1 LAQSLSGRLS
11 IYHPAGAL
19 APREN
24 PFGKDVANLELF
36 RALIRYG
43 GFEQVDV
50 LGQQAGDVAQ
60 LTRAVYGEGPAPT
73 RIATA
78 SILNT
83 ALPSQSGAMLRG
95 QPDLY
100 ELAWVRRRAVG
111 DRAYS
116 LLGLVHTIAPAAVRQ
131 YIAMNQVG
139 PLHAWDAIICTSPSV
154 REALERMTTGWGEHL
169 AERTGG
175 RPPPRPQLPIIP
187 LGVEVE
193 RFAGLADRPDVRAS
207 RRTALGVAEDEVVAL
222 WVGRLSFFEKAFPQP
237 MFRALQRAAAMTGQ
251 RLTFAMAGW
260 FPTDADRQRFEQAA
274 RLAAPD
280 VRVLFLNGNDQAL
293 VGELW
298 AAADLFLTLVDN
310 IQETFGI
317 TPIEAMAAGLPIV
330 ASDWDGY
337 RYTLR
342 HGQEAFLIPTLL
354 APAGGLGPTMVAR
367 HALEIDSYQGYVGAI
382 AQFTAVHVGKAAEAI
397 AELVRSPDLRRTM
410 GQAGRARA
418 RAMFDW
424 PVVVR
429 QYRALV
435 DELATV
441 RKAAADVETRQRA
454 NPVKGDPFADF
465 AGFATRTGALD
476 LPLRAVPGFT
486 AADVVKTR
494 EIDLDQAFGYWRA
507 SLEECAEAFR
517 RIAEGEARTLRDV
530 LAGFPA
536 DRRNLLELGV
546 MWLAKQGFV
555 DWPT

>member
-1 LAQSLSGRLS
+1 VTLAGRLS
-11 IYHPAGAL
+11 IYHPPGSFT
-19 APREN
+19 PREN

-36 RALIRYG
+36 RSLVRYG
-43 GFEQVDV
+43 GFEQVDI
-50 LGQQAGDVAQ
+50 LGQQAADAAQ
-60 LTRAVYGEGPAPT
+60 LAKAVFGEGPAPT
-73 RIATA
+73 RITTA

-83 ALPSQSGAMLRG
+83 ALPSQSGALLRG

-100 ELAWVRRRAVG
+100 ELGWVRRRAVG

-139 PLHAWDAIICTSPSV
+139 PLHPWDAIICTSPSV
-154 REALERMTTGWGEHL
+154 RDALERMTADWGEHL

-207 RRTALGVAEDEVVAL
+207 RRAALGLAEDEVMAL

-237 MFRALQRAAAMTGQ
+237 MFRALQRAATMTG
-251 RLTFAMAGW
+251 RKLAFAMAGW

-280 VRVLFLNGNDQAL
+280 VRALFLNGNDQAL

-298 AAADLFLTLVDN
+298 AASDLFLTLVDN

-337 RYTLR
+337 RYTMR

-354 APAGGLGPTMVAR
+354 APAGGMGATMVAR
-367 HALEIDSYQGYVGAI
+367 HALEIDSYQGYVGAV
-382 AQFTAVHVGKAAEAI
+382 AQFTAVNVGKAAEAI
-397 AELVRSPDLRRTM
+397 AELVRAPELRRKM
-410 GQAGRARA
+410 GEAGRARA
-418 RAMFDW
+418 KAAFDW
-424 PVVVR
+424 PVVVGK
-429 QYRALV
+429 YRELI
-435 DELATV
+435 DELAAM
-441 RKAAADVETRQRA
+441 RRSAADVAPRLQA
-454 NPVKGDPFADF
+454 NPVKVDPYAAF
-465 AGFATRTGALD
+465 AGFASRTADLD
-476 LPLRAVPGFT
+476 LPLSAVAGFT
-486 AADVVKTR
+486 AADVMKTR
-494 EIDLDQAFGYWRA
+494 DIDLDQAFSYWRA
-507 SLEECAEAFR
+507 TLEECAEAFR
-517 RIAEGEARTLRDV
+517 RIAQGEAKTLRDL
-530 LAGFPA
+530 LAGFPQ
-536 DRRNLLELGV
+536 DRRFVLELGV
-546 MWLAKQGFV
+546 LWLAKQGFV

>member
-1 LAQSLSGRLS
+1 MTLAARLS

-19 APREN
+19 AAREN

-36 RALIRYG
+36 RALVRDG
-43 GFEQVDV
+43 GFEQVDI
-50 LGQQAGDVAQ
+50 LSQQAADAAQISRTVFGD
-60 LTRAVYGEGPAPT
+60 EPAT
-73 RIATA
+73 TTIATA

-83 ALPSQSGAMLRG
+83 ALPSQSGALLRG
-95 QPDLY
+95 HPDVY
-100 ELAWVRRRAVG
+100 ELAWLRRRAAG

-116 LLGLVHTIAPAAVRQ
+116 LLGLVHTIAPAAMRQ
-131 YIAMNQVG
+131 IIAMNQVG
-139 PLHAWDAIICTSPSV
+139 PTHPWDAIICTSPSV
-154 REALERMTTGWGEHL
+154 RDALDRMTSGWGEHL

-175 RPPPRPQLPIIP
+175 RPPPRPQLPIVP

-193 RFAGLADRPDVRAS
+193 RFAGFADRPDVRAS
-207 RRTALGVAEDEVVAL
+207 RRAAMGVAEDEVVAL

-237 MFRALQRAAAMTGQ
+237 MFRALQRAAAMTGA

-260 FPTDADRQRFEQAA
+260 FPTEADRTRFEQAA
-274 RLAAPD
+274 RLAAPN
-280 VRVLFLNGNDQAL
+280 VRVVFPNGNDQVL

-298 AAADLFLTLVDN
+298 AAADLFLSLVDN
-310 IQETFGI
+310 VQETFGI

-342 HGQEAFLIPTLL
+342 HGEEAFLIPTLL
-354 APAGGLGPTMVAR
+354 APAGGLGATMVAR
-367 HALEIDSYQGYVGAI
+367 HALEIDSYQGYVGAL

-397 AELVRSPDLRRTM
+397 AELVRSPDLRRKM

-418 RAMFDW
+418 KAMFDW
-424 PVVVR
+424 PVVVQ
-429 QYRALV
+429 QYRALLG
-435 DELATV
+435 ELAEV
-441 RKAAADVETRQRA
+441 RNAAPDVATA
-454 NPVKGDPFADF
+454 LHTNPVKSDPFRAF
-465 AGFATRTGALD
+465 AGFATRTADPD
-476 LPLRAVPGFT
+476 LPLRAAPGFT
-486 AADVVKTR
+486 TADVIKTR
-494 EIDLDQAFGYWRA
+494 EIDLDQAFAFWRA

-517 RIAEGEARTLRDV
+517 RIAQGEARTLREL

-536 DRRNLLELGV
+536 ERRAVLELGV